1 VGKIKIKMNKIHDTL
16 REEWIGKQFVYESKY
31 GSETIG
37 EIKDVLIGN
46 QIKFDS
52 NTENRI
58 KDIVKQKSENKPKS
72 SVANKF
78 FETRKVKES
87 NDFEWIGFRPSVEI
101 KSTNNIIYKLDEIY
115 ILNK

>member
-1 VGKIKIKMNKIHDTL
+1 MMNKIHDAL

-37 EIKDVLIGN
+37 EIKDVLIVN
-46 QIKFDS
+46 EIRFDS

-72 SVANKF
+72 SSMNKIL
-78 FETRKVKES
+78 ETRKVKES
-87 NDFEWIGFRPSVEI
+87 NDFEWIGFRPSVKI

>member
-1 VGKIKIKMNKIHDTL
+1 MNKIHDAL

-37 EIKDVLIGN
+37 EIEDVLIVN
-46 QIKFDS
+46 ETRFDT

-58 KDIVKQKSENKPKS
+58 KEIVKEKSENKPNS
-72 SVANKF
+72 SIMNKI

-87 NDFEWIGFRPSVEI
+87 NEFEWIGFRPSIEI
-101 KSTNNIIYKLDEIY
+101 LSTNNIIYKLDEIY

>member
-1 VGKIKIKMNKIHDTL
+1 MNKIHDAL
-16 REEWIGKQFVYESKY
+16 REEWIGKQFVYTSKY

-58 KDIVKQKSENKPKS
+58 KDIVKQKSENKPNS
-72 SVANKF
+72 SIMNKV
-78 FETRKVKES
+78 FESRKVKES
-87 NDFEWIGFRPSVEI
+87 NDFEWIGFRPRVEI

>member
-1 VGKIKIKMNKIHDTL
+1 MNKIHDAL

-37 EIKDVLIGN
+37 EIEDVLIVN
-46 QIKFDS
+46 ETRFDT

-58 KDIVKQKSENKPKS
+58 KEIVKEKSENKPNS
-72 SVANKF
+72 SIMNKV

-87 NDFEWIGFRPSVEI
+87 NGFEWIGFRPSVEI
-101 KSTNNIIYKLDEIY
+101 LSTNNIIYKLDEIY

>member
-1 VGKIKIKMNKIHDTL
+1 MMNKIHDAL
-16 REEWIGKQFVYESKY
+16 REEWIGKKFVYTSKY

-37 EIKDVLIGN
+37 EIEDVLIVN
-46 QIKFDS
+46 ETRFDT

-72 SVANKF
+72 SIMNKV
-78 FETRKVKES
+78 FESRKVKES
-87 NDFEWIGFRPSVEI
+87 NDFKWIGFRPSVEI
-101 KSTNNIIYKLDEIY
+101 ISTNNIIYKLDEIF

>member
-1 VGKIKIKMNKIHDTL
+1 MNKIHDAL

-37 EIKDVLIGN
+37 EIEDVLIVN
-46 QIKFDS
+46 ETRFDT

-58 KDIVKQKSENKPKS
+58 KEIVKEKSENKPNS
-72 SVANKF
+72 SIMNKI

-87 NDFEWIGFRPSVEI
+87 NEFEWIGFRPSVEI
-101 KSTNNIIYKLDEIY
+101 LSTNNIIYKLDEIY
-115 ILNK
+115 ILSSL

>member
-1 VGKIKIKMNKIHDTL
+1 MNKIHDTL
-16 REEWIGKQFVYESKY
+16 REEWIGKQFVYTSKY

-37 EIKDVLIGN
+37 EIKDVLIVN
-46 QIKFDS
+46 QIKFDT

-72 SVANKF
+72 SSMNKIL
-78 FETRKVKES
+78 ETRKVKES
-87 NDFEWIGFRPSVEI
+87 NDFEWIGFRPSVKI

>member
-1 VGKIKIKMNKIHDTL
+1 MNKIHDAL
-16 REEWIGKQFVYESKY
+16 REEWIGKQFVYTSKY

-58 KDIVKQKSENKPKS
+58 KDIVKQKSENKPNS

-101 KSTNNIIYKLDEIY
+101 LSTNNIIYKLDEIY

>member
-1 VGKIKIKMNKIHDTL
+1 MNKIHDAL
-16 REEWIGKQFVYESKY
+16 REEWIGKQFVYVSKY

-37 EIKDVLIGN
+37 EIKDVLIVN
-46 QIKFDS
+46 ETRFDS

-72 SVANKF
+72 SIMNKV
-78 FETRKVKES
+78 FESRKVKES
-87 NDFEWIGFRPSVEI
+87 NDFKWIGFRPSVEI
-101 KSTNNIIYKLDEIY
+101 ISTNNIIYKLDEIF